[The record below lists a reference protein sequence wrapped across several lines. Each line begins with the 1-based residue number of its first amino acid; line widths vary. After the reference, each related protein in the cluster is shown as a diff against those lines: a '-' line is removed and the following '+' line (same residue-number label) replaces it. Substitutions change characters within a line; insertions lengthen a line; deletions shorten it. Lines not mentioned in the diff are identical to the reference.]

1 MSRCLADFV
10 LTHASSV
17 SRAMRL
23 CAGTWRCEGDGP
35 GAAGRYATRLGQ
47 RTRAGV
53 AALTACRTT
62 EKTTEKLLA
71 ARRAGLK
78 QVILPSRNE
87 KDLYDLPDSV
97 REDLR
102 LVFAERIEDVL
113 QAAIP
118 DLPKVGL
125 ST

>member
-1 MSRCLADFV
+1 M
-10 LTHASSV
+10 
-17 SRAMRL
+17 
-23 CAGTWRCEGDGP
+23 
-35 GAAGRYATRLGQ
+35 
-47 RTRAGV
+47 
-53 AALTACRTT
+53 TACRTT

-71 ARRAGLK
+71 ARCAGLK

-113 QAAIP
+113 QAEIP